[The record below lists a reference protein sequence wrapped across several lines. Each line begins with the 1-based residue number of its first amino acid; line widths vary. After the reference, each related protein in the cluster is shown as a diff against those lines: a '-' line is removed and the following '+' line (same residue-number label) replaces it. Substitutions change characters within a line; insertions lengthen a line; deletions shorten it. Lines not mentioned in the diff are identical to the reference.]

1 MALPR
6 FASIKNDGWALESG
20 EERHARNPTQFALPS
35 RKARESLDRGD
46 AAKLLFVI
54 ETNDGGRLVDRGVDR
69 MWVIVKR
76 KAGDAYLGVLSN
88 DPGVADGL
96 TLRPGAEI
104 LFGPEHVIEID
115 HPPREYIL
123 EKFGPS
129 FFED

>member
-1 MALPR
+1 MAPPS
-6 FASIKNDGWALESG
+6 FASLEKDGWALESG
-20 EERHARNPTQFALPS
+20 EERHARDPTQFELPS
-35 RKARESLDRGD
+35 RRERDALAPGV

-54 ETNDGGRLVDRGVDR
+54 ETREGGSLVDRGVDR

-76 KAGDAYLGVLSN
+76 RAGNAYVGVLAN

-115 HPPREYIL
+115 HPPREFIRA
-123 EKFGPS
+123 KFGS
-129 FFED
+129 GFFEE